1 MIGRMR
7 ASAATAC
14 GTSSVVSPRRR
25 AADGREPDGP
35 RQGSALLVRA
45 VVAFG
50 LVALQVAVA
59 DEDLQVVVDGRRRG
73 QADGPRDLA
82 DGRRIPAGA
91 QGRRDE
97 VQDLELAFGVVLGHS
112 RLLWPMHHTERTF
125 DVKVARRA
133 SADGPRASW
142 LVDSAIP
149 NEEDG
154 RAWRAARRHERRR
167 STSRAA
173 VGRSL
178 TMMAFLPIASRA
190 PLYARLAAALAFDD
204 RMPIA
209 RKALLPAAAAYI
221 ALGRDLIP
229 DDIPIIGGLDDLIV
243 LVLAVEFFFD
253 GVPEALLHEKLDE
266 LGIERAAFE
275 HDMAQI
281 RRLTPGPVRR
291 TIRRL
296 PVLASDARHGLE
308 RLGLGP
314 RIRAWINKEE
324 SIA

>member
-1 MIGRMR
+1 M
-7 ASAATAC
+7 T
-14 GTSSVVSPRRR
+14 
-25 AADGREPDGP
+25 
-35 RQGSALLVRA
+35 
-45 VVAFG
+45 
-50 LVALQVAVA
+50 
-59 DEDLQVVVDGRRRG
+59 
-73 QADGPRDLA
+73 
-82 DGRRIPAGA
+82 
-91 QGRRDE
+91 
-97 VQDLELAFGVVLGHS
+97 
-112 RLLWPMHHTERTF
+112 RTTTT
-125 DVKVARRA
+125 R
-133 SADGPRASW
+133 S
-142 LVDSAIP
+142 
-149 NEEDG
+149 
-154 RAWRAARRHERRR
+154 RR
-167 STSRAA
+167 STGRAA

-190 PLYARLAAALAFDD
+190 PLYARLAVALAFDD
-204 RMPIA
+204 RMPMG

-275 HDMAQI
+275 NDMAQI

-296 PVLASDARHGLE
+296 PVLVGDARHGLE

-324 SIA
+324 PIA

>member
-1 MIGRMR
+1 M
-7 ASAATAC
+7 
-14 GTSSVVSPRRR
+14 
-25 AADGREPDGP
+25 
-35 RQGSALLVRA
+35 
-45 VVAFG
+45 
-50 LVALQVAVA
+50 
-59 DEDLQVVVDGRRRG
+59 
-73 QADGPRDLA
+73 
-82 DGRRIPAGA
+82 
-91 QGRRDE
+91 
-97 VQDLELAFGVVLGHS
+97 
-112 RLLWPMHHTERTF
+112 
-125 DVKVARRA
+125 ARSTTTR
-133 SADGPRASW
+133 S
-142 LVDSAIP
+142 
-149 NEEDG
+149 
-154 RAWRAARRHERRR
+154 RR

-178 TMMAFLPIASRA
+178 TMMAFLPLASRA

-204 RMPIA
+204 RMPTA
-209 RKALLPAAAAYI
+209 RKALLPFAAAYI

-275 HDMAQI
+275 NDMAQI

-296 PVLASDARHGLE
+296 SVLVGDARHGLE

>member
-1 MIGRMR
+1 MAR
-7 ASAATAC
+7 
-14 GTSSVVSPRRR
+14 TS
-25 AADGREPDGP
+25 
-35 RQGSALLVRA
+35 
-45 VVAFG
+45 
-50 LVALQVAVA
+50 
-59 DEDLQVVVDGRRRG
+59 
-73 QADGPRDLA
+73 
-82 DGRRIPAGA
+82 
-91 QGRRDE
+91 
-97 VQDLELAFGVVLGHS
+97 
-112 RLLWPMHHTERTF
+112 TTRT
-125 DVKVARRA
+125 
-133 SADGPRASW
+133 
-142 LVDSAIP
+142 
-149 NEEDG
+149 
-154 RAWRAARRHERRR
+154 RR

-178 TMMAFLPIASRA
+178 TMMAFLPLASRA

-204 RMPIA
+204 RMPTA
-209 RKALLPAAAAYI
+209 RKALLPFAAAYI

-275 HDMAQI
+275 HDMTQI

>member
-1 MIGRMR
+1 M
-7 ASAATAC
+7 
-14 GTSSVVSPRRR
+14 
-25 AADGREPDGP
+25 
-35 RQGSALLVRA
+35 
-45 VVAFG
+45 
-50 LVALQVAVA
+50 
-59 DEDLQVVVDGRRRG
+59 
-73 QADGPRDLA
+73 
-82 DGRRIPAGA
+82 
-91 QGRRDE
+91 
-97 VQDLELAFGVVLGHS
+97 
-112 RLLWPMHHTERTF
+112 
-125 DVKVARRA
+125 ARSMTTR
-133 SADGPRASW
+133 S
-142 LVDSAIP
+142 
-149 NEEDG
+149 
-154 RAWRAARRHERRR
+154 RR
-167 STSRAA
+167 STGRAA

-204 RMPIA
+204 RMPMG

-275 HDMAQI
+275 NDMAQI

-296 PVLASDARHGLE
+296 PVLVGDARHGLE

>member
-1 MIGRMR
+1 MAR
-7 ASAATAC
+7 
-14 GTSSVVSPRRR
+14 TS
-25 AADGREPDGP
+25 
-35 RQGSALLVRA
+35 
-45 VVAFG
+45 
-50 LVALQVAVA
+50 
-59 DEDLQVVVDGRRRG
+59 
-73 QADGPRDLA
+73 
-82 DGRRIPAGA
+82 
-91 QGRRDE
+91 
-97 VQDLELAFGVVLGHS
+97 
-112 RLLWPMHHTERTF
+112 TTRT
-125 DVKVARRA
+125 
-133 SADGPRASW
+133 
-142 LVDSAIP
+142 
-149 NEEDG
+149 
-154 RAWRAARRHERRR
+154 RR

-178 TMMAFLPIASRA
+178 TMMAFLPLASRA

-204 RMPIA
+204 RMPTA
-209 RKALLPAAAAYI
+209 RKALLPFAAAYI